1 MASRE
6 RLLLGPNWHIDCR
19 LVVELPEDSIVGIR
33 FTIYAISCLIAFS
46 AVLFTGYLAY
56 LDLNVRHQIADWNQK
71 IEEDKWEELA
81 IKIRQHN
88 YEGESKKVESAYAE
102 MKNPVFVSGFFSELG
117 RTLPDRM
124 VVDSI
129 AWSEGA
135 VVVRGNLRDTSE
147 QASMLLGDY
156 VDKLRSDPDIGPHFA
171 SISLTGAERST
182 QDDQLMIFQITMRA
196 KPKSS

>member
-1 MASRE
+1 MAARE
-6 RLLLGPNWHIDCR
+6 RLMLGPNWHVDCR

-46 AVLFTGYLAY
+46 AILFTGYVAY
-56 LDLNVRHQIADWNQK
+56 LDLNIRHQIADWNQK

-102 MKNPVFVSGFFSELG
+102 IKNPVFVSGFISELG

-124 VVDSI
+124 VVNSI
-129 AWSEGA
+129 TWNEGT
-135 VVVRGNLRDTSE
+135 VVVKGDLRDTSE
-147 QASMLLGDY
+147 HASILLGDY
-156 VDKLRSDPDIGPHFA
+156 VDKLRADPDIGPHFA

-182 QDDQLMIFQITMRA
+182 EDDQLMIYQITMRA
-196 KPKSS
+196 KPRTS

>member
-6 RLLLGPNWHIDCR
+6 RLMLGPNWHIDCR

-33 FTIYAISCLIAFS
+33 FTIYAVSSVIAFS

-56 LDLNVRHQIADWNQK
+56 LDLNIRHQIADWNQR

-88 YEGESKKVESAYAE
+88 YEGESKKIESAYNE
-102 MKNPVFVSGFFSELG
+102 MKNPVFVSGLISGLG

-124 VVDSI
+124 IVDSI
-129 AWSEGA
+129 SWNEGT
-135 VVVRGNLRDTSE
+135 VVFRGNLRDTSE
-147 QASMLLGDY
+147 NASMILGDY
-156 VDKLRSDPDIGPHFA
+156 VDKLRADPEIGPHFG

-182 QDDQLMIFQITMRA
+182 VDDQLMIFQITMRS
-196 KPKSS
+196 KPKG